1 MARILTVESD
11 HRVQRTMGR
20 ALHMQGHEVHQA
32 GHGSTALRMAVERP
46 FDVAM
51 VSGSLG
57 GQKVLQKMRALQPAC
72 MRILM
77 STPGAMVPAIEAVNR
92 GEISEVLPRPFTVN
106 TMLEA
111 VESTLDHRRQMME
124 VARVQQAA
132 ARIEELRMLDECF
145 TEDHIQI
152 ALQPILCSR
161 RRQLIAF
168 EALLRSKH
176 PVLSGPLSVLRA
188 ADQHDRID
196 AVADVVFRRTA
207 AWLRQLP
214 QSVSMFINLHPDE
227 LSEPDRLTRRLE
239 LLSED
244 ASRVVLEITERSR
257 LQSIYG
263 WEESLQRAKEMGF
276 SVAVDDLGSGYSSLS
291 MLADL
296 QPKYIKMDM
305 SIVRG
310 VDASSRKQRMVNML
324 CRFAEATGSQLIA
337 EGVETSEEAKALTS
351 AGTHLLQGYL
361 FGRPSQNP
369 TEILSHVMSTPTPS

>member
-1 MARILTVESD
+1 
-11 HRVQRTMGR
+11 
-20 ALHMQGHEVHQA
+20 
-32 GHGSTALRMAVERP
+32 
-46 FDVAM
+46 
-51 VSGSLG
+51 
-57 GQKVLQKMRALQPAC
+57 
-72 MRILM
+72 MRILI
-77 STPGAMVPAIEAVNR
+77 SNPSAMVPAIAAVNR

-145 TEDHIQI
+145 SENHIQI
-152 ALQPILCSR
+152 ALQPILCSQS
-161 RRQLIAF
+161 RQLIAF
-168 EALLRSKH
+168 EALLRSTH

-188 ADQHDRID
+188 ADHHDRID
-196 AVADVVFRRTA
+196 AVADIVFRRTA

-214 QSVSMFINLHPDE
+214 RSVSLFINLHPDE
-227 LSEPDRLTRRLE
+227 LSEPDRLTRRLQ

-263 WEESLQRAKEMGF
+263 WEESLKRAKEMGF

-296 QPKYIKMDM
+296 QPQYIKMDM

-310 VDASSRKQRMVNML
+310 VDASSRKKRMVNML

-337 EGVETSEEAKALTS
+337 EGVETAEEAEALTS

-361 FGRPSQNP
+361 FGRPSQSP
-369 TEILSHVMSTPTPS
+369 SEILDHVMRKPTLG